1 MHDSVMERDLAFHK
15 PVDRCDVQ
23 GAPRAPLYVE
33 GARGPAQGE
42 RAALATK
49 KVSAPVIASR
59 PSRSRRCRV
68 SADRE
73 VADDLASHSL
83 VRLLPEY
90 EPPPLPVQLVT
101 TSAQHLAPKVCAFLD
116 HATRSFA
123 TLDVIRR
130 WS

>member
-1 MHDSVMERDLAFHK
+1 MPLPPDPPPA
-15 PVDRCDVQ
+15 
-23 GAPRAPLYVE
+23 RAW
-33 GARGPAQGE
+33 
-42 RAALATK
+42 
-49 KVSAPVIASR
+49 ASSS
-59 PSRSRRCRV
+59 PGWKG
-68 SADRE
+68 D
-73 VADDLASHSL
+73 L

-101 TSAQHLAPKVCAFLD
+101 TSAQHLAPKVRAFLD

>member
-1 MHDSVMERDLAFHK
+1 MERDLAFHK
-15 PVDRCDVQ
+15 PSNPTKSLSSERLSAWRCQ
-23 GAPRAPLYVE
+23 QRE
-33 GARGPAQGE
+33 QSGE
-42 RAALATK
+42 RGDG
-49 KVSAPVIASR
+49 VGR
-59 PSRSRRCRV
+59 PLSYQ
-68 SADRE
+68 

-90 EPPPLPVQLVT
+90 EPPPLPVLLVT
-101 TSAQHLAPKVCAFLD
+101 TSAQHLAPKVRSFLD